1 MQRNENSAEA
11 LLAQRQLALQEEEEA
26 VKRFQPTADIIDSL
40 ILDVSL
46 AAARPSHISK
56 QITSSSKRLAAP
68 AAAGL
73 SNFARGSR
81 SSKAGDV
88 NHRERKSIVEMGG
101 IRPLAESLEETN
113 GEFLMTCA
121 ADALANLAVDE
132 ASRKAVG
139 DSKAIEKLVSI
150 LGDAAHPD
158 SDPKEKLSEL
168 SEYAAMC
175 LRNLALEEHN
185 AQKMAEVRRAESE
198 KRGARSEMTIEKML
212 DIGPLKNPIS
222 SPPNPP
228 TRAP

>member
-1 MQRNENSAEA
+1 MSQRNENSAEA

-26 VKRFQPTADIIDSL
+26 VKRFQPTADVIDSL

-88 NHRERKSIVEMGG
+88 NYRERKAIVEMGG
-101 IRPLAESLEETN
+101 ILPLAESLEETN

-132 ASRKAVG
+132 TSRKAVG

-150 LGDAAHPD
+150 LADAAHPD

-175 LRNLALEEHN
+175 LRNLALEEAN
-185 AQKMAEVRRAESE
+185 AAKMAEVR
-198 KRGARSEMTIEKML
+198 ARSEERGERSAERGERSEATGEATKKGAYL
-212 DIGPLKNPIS
+212 
-222 SPPNPP
+222 
-228 TRAP
+228 